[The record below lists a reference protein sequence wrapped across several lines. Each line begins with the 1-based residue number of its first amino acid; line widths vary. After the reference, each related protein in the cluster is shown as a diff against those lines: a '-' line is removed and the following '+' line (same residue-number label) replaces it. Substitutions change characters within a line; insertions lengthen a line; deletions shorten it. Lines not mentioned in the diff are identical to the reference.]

1 LGVWPVTNLRIVWN
15 SGLASSNSSFS
26 FLRTTGRARLE
37 VPACTH
43 TCDEQSWGFVFAKG
57 VPDLLVWDCGYFPV
71 MSCRAR
77 IWSLCNFDSVRS
89 FVDQRLQAGFVPD

>member
-37 VPACTH
+37 VPAVTH
-43 TCDEQSWGFVFAKG
+43 YVISNLGGLVFVKS

-71 MSCRAR
+71 ISCRSR
-77 IWSLCNFDSVRS
+77 IWSLCSFDCGRS
-89 FVDQRLQAGFVPD
+89 FVAQRLQAGFVPD